1 MVLFLLC
8 ITNALAQNKV
18 KTDCNTIFVCLDS
31 ISRNAIFSNSY
42 LKETLFFCKV
52 ETTTT
57 NVQTYSGLYLIGK
70 SATLEFVQPQKGNK
84 IGDKL
89 GDFGIEFK
97 TRKLGQLDVVFE
109 NSKKNH
115 LKVDT
120 LTIKFNQ
127 ADTLL
132 PWYKEL
138 SFKKRN
144 FELSVLEYQ
153 KEFLKYL
160 DFNDNEISNEMTYEQ
175 FNEHLS
181 GGKKYPRQF
190 NKMKSVTIL
199 INKNDLQSLKQF
211 CELNQMKK
219 GKNSFY
225 NDDFKINYTL
235 SKSTVAAAIKKIE
248 VEFINPQ
255 PQQKI
260 QLTKQLQFEVN
271 GSSGQFIFNN

>member
-1 MVLFLLC
+1 M
-8 ITNALAQNKV
+8 
-18 KTDCNTIFVCLDS
+18 DS

-70 SATLEFVQPQKGNK
+70 SATLEFVQPQKGDK

-109 NSKKNH
+109 NCKKNH
-115 LKVDT
+115 FKVDT
-120 LTIKFNQ
+120 LMIKFNQ
-127 ADTLL
+127 SDTLL

-175 FNEHLS
+175 FNNHLS
-181 GGKKYPRQF
+181 GGRKYPRQF
-190 NKMKSVTIL
+190 NKMKSVTVL
-199 INKNDLQSLKQF
+199 INKNELQAFQQF
-211 CELNQMKK
+211 CTINQMKK
-219 GKNSFY
+219 SKNSFY
-225 NDDFKINYTL
+225 NDDFTINYIV
-235 SKSTVAAAIKKIE
+235 SKTTIKTAIKKIE